1 MGYRRFCLIRAMFV
15 AARDCC
21 YSFRGGSSDKMIVG
35 PVMEHHNVR
44 TASAGPA
51 EGHHSAIPDAQRVMR
66 MHVPVIVK
74 LAGKKMTVEVVTAI
88 TTGTIIEFD
97 KRADDELELKIR
109 NKTIGFGQAVKVGEK
124 FGLRIAS
131 ICDIR
136 DTIRTLG
143 E

>member
-1 MGYRRFCLIRAMFV
+1 
-15 AARDCC
+15 
-21 YSFRGGSSDKMIVG
+21 
-35 PVMEHHNVR
+35 
-44 TASAGPA
+44 
-51 EGHHSAIPDAQRVMR
+51 MR

-74 LAGKKMTVEVVTAI
+74 LAGKKMTVEGVTSI

-124 FGLRIAS
+124 FGLRIS
-131 ICDIR
+131 NICDIR